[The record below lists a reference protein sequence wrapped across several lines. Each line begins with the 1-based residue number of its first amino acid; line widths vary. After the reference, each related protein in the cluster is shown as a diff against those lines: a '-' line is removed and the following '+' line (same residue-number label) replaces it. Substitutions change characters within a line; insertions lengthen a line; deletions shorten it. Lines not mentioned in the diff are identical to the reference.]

1 MNPNEHKATAQD
13 APTVFAFEAEFVQ
26 SLRCIPMCV
35 RFKLDQ
41 CGVKL
46 SLRHWG
52 QFTREERDQLLN
64 RTCASP
70 EEVAG
75 YKQGLVELIES
86 RSGEKAKPVMLE
98 ATPAWEDI
106 HHVPSN
112 IVDLTLQLGL
122 PTPSLGAWAALNP
135 FQRFAL
141 TKLTRPGHENEN
153 FVPALREFGLLR

>member
-1 MNPNEHKATAQD
+1 MK
-13 APTVFAFEAEFVQ
+13 

-52 QFTREERDQLLN
+52 QFTREERDRLL
-64 RTCASP
+64 TGACETPGDIA
-70 EEVAG
+70 A
-75 YKQGLVELIES
+75 YKQGLVELIE
-86 RSGEKAKPVMLE
+86 RSGDTAKPVTLE
-98 ATPAWEDI
+98 PRPAWEDV

-122 PTPSLGAWAALNP
+122 PPPSLGAWAALNP

-153 FVPALREFGLLR
+153 FVPALKEFGLLR

>member
-1 MNPNEHKATAQD
+1 MIPSEHESRTAQV
-13 APTVFAFEAEFVQ
+13 PTVFAFEAEFVK

-46 SLRHWG
+46 SRRHWA
-52 QFTREERDQLLN
+52 QFTRDERDQLLT
-64 RTCASP
+64 RACGTP
-70 EEVAG
+70 EDVAA
-75 YKQGLVELIES
+75 YKQGLVDLIET
-86 RSGEKAKPVMLE
+86 RSGEKARPVELE
-98 ATPAWEDI
+98 SRPEWEDI
-106 HHVPSN
+106 HHVPSR

-122 PTPSLGAWAALNP
+122 PSPSLSAWAALDP

-153 FVPALREFGLLR
+153 FVPALREFGLLQ